1 MGRKWLQS
9 ASVLVDD
16 ASGAMVVDTGTPTSF
31 AGNIKTIANAANAA
45 QLVTDP
51 TPCKSVWIGPR
62 IDANGAALNTKPCFI
77 GESAAQSTYDKGP
90 LPIMPSNY
98 EGLVIA
104 IDDASKL
111 WLKVGVNNEGVAYRI
126 FA

>member
-1 MGRKWLQS
+1 MARKWLQS
-9 ASVLVDD
+9 ANVEVSDAGALSV
-16 ASGAMVVDTGTPTSF
+16 SGACSSFTG
-31 AGNIKTIANAANAA
+31 GIKTLANATNAA
-45 QLVTDP
+45 QLVATA
-51 TPCKSVWIGPR
+51 TPCRLVWIGPR